1 MMTIPHF
8 SELRKPILEKLSDGK
23 VWKKSELTAPLAKH
37 FSLSDE
43 EITKEYESGNGII
56 FNDRIS
62 WTLSYLTLC
71 ELLDRPKRGYY
82 VINSLGRQFLSKSNQ
97 EINEYIDKTMALRNK
112 KIKSEP
118 VLQITLS
125 SKNSIEETP
134 QELLYASYKTIRH
147 EIYTEIID
155 TIISKTPKVFEKLVV
170 DLLQK
175 MGYGGAVENS
185 GAVTQYSEDGGREV
199 EITEDILGFGRIYIQ
214 AKRYKKDSTIGR
226 PEIQRFVG
234 SLMGR
239 NADKGVFITT
249 AQYSNDA
256 IEYAN
261 TLPNAK
267 VVLIDGMKLAEYVYQ
282 YDLGMQTEQTFS
294 IKKLDTDFWDSL
306 LNDDVQ
312 SSIT

>member
-112 KIKSEP
+112 KIK
-118 VLQITLS
+118 
-125 SKNSIEETP
+125 
-134 QELLYASYKTIRH
+134 
-147 EIYTEIID
+147 
-155 TIISKTPKVFEKLVV
+155 
-170 DLLQK
+170 
-175 MGYGGAVENS
+175 
-185 GAVTQYSEDGGREV
+185 
-199 EITEDILGFGRIYIQ
+199 
-214 AKRYKKDSTIGR
+214 
-226 PEIQRFVG
+226 
-234 SLMGR
+234 
-239 NADKGVFITT
+239 
-249 AQYSNDA
+249 
-256 IEYAN
+256 
-261 TLPNAK
+261 
-267 VVLIDGMKLAEYVYQ
+267 
-282 YDLGMQTEQTFS
+282 
-294 IKKLDTDFWDSL
+294 
-306 LNDDVQ
+306 
-312 SSIT
+312 